1 MFEIIISYFLY
12 LTFLHRKWWSY
23 VALFAD
29 QCANPT
35 NFTNEGCVRGV
46 YHQVGIN
53 VKAMVQ
59 CMDDSGS
66 LTNDIPNALL
76 DEEIKARSA
85 FAVILFPSVFING
98 MFLRTAVSPLPICQ
112 SICESLGSSI
122 SDEIDVCQQCMPKG
136 AISILSPAL
145 ESTDTMSTAA
155 LTVAESKNQ
164 THETF
169 YKSLIGVIIGLT
181 AITAVGLW
189 VKSRLDIEAMQGQVR
204 GILAHYMS
212 CDEQDTDQQQ
222 ELELNPASTE
232 QIRFGVVG
240 ISS

>member
-1 MFEIIISYFLY
+1 M
-12 LTFLHRKWWSY
+12 
-23 VALFAD
+23 FAD

-35 NFTNEGCVRGV
+35 NFTNEGCVREV

-66 LTNDIPNALL
+66 LTDDIPNALL

-85 FAVILFPSVFING
+85 FGVITFPSIFING
-98 MFLRTAVSPLPICQ
+98 IFLRAAVSPHPICQ
-112 SICESLGSSI
+112 AICESLGSI
-122 SDEIDVCQQCMPKG
+122 SDEIDTCQQCMPKST
-136 AISILSPAL
+136 ISIPSLAL
-145 ESTDTMSTAA
+145 ESTNTMSTAA
-155 LTVAESKNQ
+155 LTAAANKS
-164 THETF
+164 HETF
-169 YKSLIGVIIGLT
+169 YKGLIGVIIGLT
-181 AITAVGLW
+181 AVTAVGLW
-189 VKSRLDIEAMQGQVR
+189 VKSRLHIEAMQGQVR

-212 CDEQDTDQQQ
+212 CDGQDTDQQQ

-232 QIRFGVVG
+232 QIRYGVVG